1 MLPEVIDSP
10 LETDRFVPHLT
21 LLKPRQ
27 MPFPTL
33 ARITDFELPARFD
46 ELDCPLSLHP
56 DVFR

>member
-46 ELDCPLSLHP
+46 ELDCRTLNTS
-56 DVFR
+56 